1 MCSIFQGWK
10 KIQKTALLTTVYK
23 RLWNTAGGS
32 CGQDGMEL
40 SGGGNFWLALSSTYQ
55 WAVEQFTFSGNITQ
69 GVFIG
74 SNHVQS

>member
-10 KIQKTALLTTVYK
+10 KIQKTALPTVYK
-23 RLWNTAGGS
+23 RLWNSTVGS

-55 WAVEQFTFSGNITQ
+55 WAAEQFSFSGNITQ